1 MGGFIAQLAK
11 SVLAQPN
18 SASSRF
24 AACLLKS
31 LRFDP
36 HKSDRL
42 LDKFSAKPDCYST
55 NGIAMGSVS
64 GLIKSNEFR

>member
-42 LDKFSAKPDCYST
+42 LEIHLNDLP
-55 NGIAMGSVS
+55 GV
-64 GLIKSNEFR
+64 EQ